1 MKRFVSRIAV
11 ALMVVVLMTGSAFAA
26 GPGMELSS
34 AGTADNYTITVEQ
47 QEFHPGS
54 AEAKIIRIAE
64 KANDDVDKEIAKAQ
78 KQADKAKMEKDI
90 DCIIKKLLEKT
101 ERITAKAIE
110 KIERLGGDAECEYV
124 EVLVG
129 GRTVL
134 VDPLRIVRL

>member
-26 GPGMELSS
+26 GPGMELSF
-34 AGTADNYTITVEQ
+34 AGTGDNYTVAVVQNEY
-47 QEFHPGS
+47 HPGS

-78 KQADKAKMEKDI
+78 EQAAKAKKGKDI
-90 DCIIKKLLEKT
+90 DRIIEKLLEKT

-110 KIERLGGDAECEYV
+110 KIQKLGGEAECEYV